1 MSTPPPAAEGTPMRT
16 ATARGFTLLETG
28 LAIVVIGVGVLAMLA
43 AQASFHEQNRWSTH
57 ASRAM
62 LLANELRETMMNLPR
77 HDPVTG
83 HDAADRIDPVT
94 GVDPETGLVPWGP
107 EPNEFDAGDWDDV
120 DDFDGAEFSGPLGN
134 GPIDAS
140 REMVSGLDRWIQR
153 VRVFHVD
160 PLDVN
165 AERERFST
173 DLLRVEVVVLHQAPE
188 DDAPKELTRLNWLA
202 P

>member
-1 MSTPPPAAEGTPMRT
+1 MRSE
-16 ATARGFTLLETG
+16 ARRGFTLIETA

-43 AQASFHEQNRWSTH
+43 AQIAFHQQNHWSTH

-62 LLANELRETMMNLPR
+62 WLANEIRETMMHLPR

-83 HDAADRIDPVT
+83 HDAAAN
-94 GVDPETGLVPWGP
+94 VDPETGIDPKTGLSPWGS
-107 EPNEFDAGDWDDV
+107 ELNELDAGDWDDV

-140 REMVSGLDRWIQR
+140 RRVVTGLDGWIQR
-153 VRVFHVD
+153 IRVFHVD
-160 PLDVN
+160 PFDVN
-165 AERERFST
+165 EERPHFST
-173 DLLRVEVVVLHQAPE
+173 DLVQVEVIVLYQAP
-188 DDAPKELTRLNWLA
+188 DADAPEELARLSWLA

>member
-1 MSTPPPAAEGTPMRT
+1 MRT
-16 ATARGFTLLETG
+16 ATRRGFTLIETA
-28 LAIVVIGVGVLAMLA
+28 LAIVVIGVGVLALLA
-43 AQASFHEQNRWSTH
+43 AQVAFHQQNRWSTH

-62 LLANELRETMMNLPR
+62 FLANELRETMMHLPR

-83 HDAADRIDPVT
+83 HDAAATVDPAT
-94 GVDPETGLVPWGP
+94 GYDPETGLSPWGP
-107 EPNEFDAGDWDDV
+107 ELNEFDAGDWDDV

-140 REMVSGLDRWIQR
+140 RRVVPGLDGWIQR

-160 PLDVN
+160 PFDLDE
-165 AERERFST
+165 ERPRFST
-173 DLLRVEVVVLHQAPE
+173 DLVQVEVVVLYQAPGAGE
-188 DDAPKELTRLNWLA
+188 PEELTRLNWLA